1 MSATLTPL
9 YEGIA
14 TKRLE
19 RHLREALHEAQESLA
34 HCRGIPITRIGRTY
48 ELTQG
53 AVDALIDA
61 LSSLDE
67 LIVEAGGL
75 V

>member
-1 MSATLTPL
+1 MNTTLTPL

-14 TKRLE
+14 AKRID

-34 HCRGIPITRIGRTY
+34 HCRGIPISRIGRTY

-53 AVDALIDA
+53 AVDALRDA
-61 LSSLDE
+61 LNE
-67 LIVEAGGL
+67 LEIWSE
-75 V
+75 